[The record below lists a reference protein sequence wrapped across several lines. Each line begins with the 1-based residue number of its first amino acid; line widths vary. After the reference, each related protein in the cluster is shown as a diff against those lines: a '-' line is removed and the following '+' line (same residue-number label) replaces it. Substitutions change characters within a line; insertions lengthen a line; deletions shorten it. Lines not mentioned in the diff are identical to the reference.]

1 MKGKVKW
8 FDNIKGYGF
17 IVADDGEEVFVHHKE
32 ILQEGFKELEEDQR
46 VEFELVQ
53 GDRGPAA
60 YKVKV
65 IESE

>member
-8 FDNIKGYGF
+8 FDNVKGYGF
-17 IVADDGEEVFVHHKE
+17 IIADDGEEVFVHHKE